1 MGAELRVGRLLDRGS
16 IGERADAPLWG
27 EVLAFPKHFF
37 NEMTDMKN
45 PHRISATALA
55 VAGLM
60 VAAAAN
66 AQEVQTV
73 KIAHAGPT
81 SGGIAHIGKD
91 TENGVR
97 MAIDEL
103 NAQSL
108 TIGGKKIKF
117 EIVAEDDAGDPKQAT
132 AVAQKLCDMKVAG
145 VVGHL
150 QSGTTIPAS
159 SIYHGCGIPH
169 ITTAA
174 TNPDVTK
181 PGYKTTYRLIANDN
195 ALGAALAIYA
205 ADALKL
211 KNVAVIDD
219 RTAYGQGLADVFK
232 QTAKKKGLNV
242 VASEFTTDKA
252 TDFMAILTNIR
263 SKKPDAIF
271 YGGLDSQSGPMLR
284 QIEQLGLGN
293 VKFFTGDG
301 SCTEKLPELASKV
314 AAVGNVTCATGGIS
328 VEKMAGGQEW
338 KKRYDAKYPGQLQI
352 YSPYAYD
359 ATMVL
364 VDAMKRANSVDPKVY
379 VPALAKTNYKGVT
392 AQIQFTNKGELTQ
405 PAVTLNGYKNGVRT
419 PLN

>member
-1 MGAELRVGRLLDRGS
+1 MMITPRFTAC
-16 IGERADAPLWG
+16 
-27 EVLAFPKHFF
+27 
-37 NEMTDMKN
+37 
-45 PHRISATALA
+45 ALA
-55 VAGLM
+55 ASALLAS
-60 VAAAAN
+60 AAAQ
-66 AQEVQTV
+66 AQDTQVV

-103 NAQSL
+103 NAQNL
-108 TIGGKKIKF
+108 TIGAKKIKF
-117 EIVAEDDAGDPKQAT
+117 EIAAEDDAGDPKQAT

-159 SIYHGCGIPH
+159 SIYHSCGIPH

-181 PGYKTTYRLIANDN
+181 PGYNTTYRLIANDN

-232 QTAKKKGLNV
+232 ATAKQKGLNV

-263 SKKPDAIF
+263 GKKPDAIF

-284 QIEQLGLGN
+284 QLEQLGLGN
-293 VKFFTGDG
+293 VKFFSGDG
-301 SCTEKLPELASKV
+301 SCTEKLNELAGKAASV
-314 AAVGNVTCATGGIS
+314 ANVTCATGGIS
-328 VEKMAGGQEW
+328 VEKMAGGQDW
-338 KKRYDAKYPGQLQI
+338 KKRYDAKFPGQFQI

-379 VPALAKTNYKGVT
+379 VPQLAKTNYKGVT
-392 AQIQFTNKGELTQ
+392 AQIQFTNKGELTK